1 MTDTNRRTV
10 QRHASSVAPLRQVDG
25 VQPHLSQTVGVHRV
39 ISAETAVPA
48 ARLFAAM
55 NDLGTYGE
63 WMSLIDH
70 CDPVDPVDPVDTA
83 SGDLGPAWIVTLKA
97 KVGPFARSKR
107 LRMVR
112 VESTP
117 NSSVRYER
125 NEVDGKQ
132 HSAWVME
139 ATISETGTSESSV
152 TVELTYS
159 GGLWSGPL
167 DVVLGS
173 QVDEARERLRAYLEK

>member
-1 MTDTNRRTV
+1 MLGR
-10 QRHASSVAPLRQVDG
+10 AECG
-25 VQPHLSQTVGVHRV
+25 CQTVAVHRV
-39 ISAETAVPA
+39 ISADVDVPA
-48 ARLFAAM
+48 AKLFAAM

-63 WMSLIDH
+63 WMGLIDRCEPTSPH
-70 CDPVDPVDPVDTA
+70 QLDA
-83 SGDLGPAWIVTLKA
+83 GPAWLVTLKA

-112 VESTP
+112 VESNPDT
-117 NSSVRYER
+117 SVRFER
-125 NEVDGKQ
+125 SEVDGRE
-132 HSAWVME
+132 HSAWTMLAEISSGEV
-139 ATISETGTSESSV
+139 ATSSSV

-173 QVDEARERLRAYLEK
+173 QVDDARDRLRAFVTK